1 MHNWSG
7 RLIMWVLV
15 GSLLL
20 LGPIPRSEAGE
31 PLDKVRQSVDDVLN
45 IIAQKNLDPQQR
57 QTQIRQAVLKRF
69 GFDEMAQRS
78 LGQHWRTLTPQQRQ
92 EFVALFTD
100 LLERSYINRIE
111 SYSGGR
117 QGVRYTKE
125 DISGDNATVD
135 TEIVSGRDQPAAV
148 EYRLLHKDNDWKV
161 YDIIIEGVSLVNNY
175 RTQFNTIILKD
186 SYAGLVKQMRLKL
199 QQEQAASPPKGYRQF
214 ALRLVVRR
222 LMSSAHSATP
232 RAPGMRLQRDGAE

>member
-1 MHNWSG
+1 MYAWSR

-20 LGPIPRSEAGE
+20 VGHAIRAEAGE
-31 PLDKVRQSVDDVLN
+31 PLDKIRVTVDEVMD
-45 IIAQKNLDPQQR
+45 IIANQNLDAQQR
-57 QTQIRQAVLKRF
+57 RTQIRQAVLKRF

-78 LGQHWRTLTPQQRQ
+78 LAQHWRTLTPQQQ
-92 EFVALFTD
+92 KEFVELFTD

-111 SYSGGR
+111 SYRGGR

-125 DISGDNATVD
+125 DISGGNATVD
-135 TEIVSGRDQPAAV
+135 TEIRSERGEPAAV

-175 RTQFNTIILKD
+175 RTQFNTIIMKD
-186 SYAGLVKQMRLKL
+186 SYAGLMKQMRLKL
-199 QQEQAASPPKGYRQF
+199 EQENAASPQKG
-214 ALRLVVRR
+214 
-222 LMSSAHSATP
+222 
-232 RAPGMRLQRDGAE
+232 